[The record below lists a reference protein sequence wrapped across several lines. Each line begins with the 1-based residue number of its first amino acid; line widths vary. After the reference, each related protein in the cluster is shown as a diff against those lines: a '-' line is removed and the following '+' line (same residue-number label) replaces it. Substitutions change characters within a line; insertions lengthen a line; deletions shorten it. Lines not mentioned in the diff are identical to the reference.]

1 MCITHGSLSVMKLDS
16 IVSIAT
22 AKHIE
27 VIQESQVEAKLY
39 YPNMQNFTMKVN
51 GEGILC
57 DGEGYLLD
65 LDSWSEDYV
74 RASAEREELE
84 LNDEHWQVIYF
95 IRDFHEKHGVQA
107 PVRDMIKYFKK
118 IWGKEKGSSRYLHQ
132 IFPKGGPQKQG
143 NRLAGVRKP
152 KGEH

>member
-1 MCITHGSLSVMKLDS
+1 VAGKI
-16 IVSIAT
+16 
-22 AKHIE
+22 
-27 VIQESQVEAKLY
+27 Y
-39 YPNMQNFTMKVN
+39 YPNMQTMITVVN
-51 GEGILC
+51 GQELLL

-65 LDSWSEDYV
+65 LDEWSEEFVYV
-74 RASAEREELE
+74 RAQEEELS
-84 LNDEHWQVIYF
+84 LTDEHWEVIRF
-95 IRDFHEKHGVQA
+95 IRTFHDEHGVQA

-118 IWGKEKGSSRYLHQ
+118 TWGKEKGNTRYLHQ

>member
-1 MCITHGSLSVMKLDS
+1 M
-16 IVSIAT
+16 
-22 AKHIE
+22 
-27 VIQESQVEAKLY
+27 EAKLY
-39 YPNMQNFTMKVN
+39 YPNMQNFTMDVN
-51 GEGILC
+51 GESILC

-65 LDSWSEDYV
+65 LEAWSEDYV
-74 RASAEREELE
+74 HASAKREQLD

-95 IRDFHEKHGVQA
+95 IRAFHDQHGVQA
-107 PVRDMIKYFKK
+107 PVRDMIRHFKK
-118 IWGKEKGSSRYLHQ
+118 TWGQEKGSSRYLHQ

>member
-1 MCITHGSLSVMKLDS
+1 MAGKIHY
-16 IVSIAT
+16 A
-22 AKHIE
+22 
-27 VIQESQVEAKLY
+27 
-39 YPNMQNFTMKVN
+39 NMQTRTTRVN
-51 GEGILC
+51 GQEILL

-65 LDSWSEDYV
+65 LDEWSEDFV
-74 RASAEREELE
+74 LIRAQEEELQ
-84 LNDEHWQVIYF
+84 LTSEHWEVINF
-95 IRDFHEKHGVQA
+95 IRAFYARHGVQA

-118 IWGKEKGSSRYLHQ
+118 HWGREKGNTRYLHE

>member
-1 MCITHGSLSVMKLDS
+1 M
-16 IVSIAT
+16 
-22 AKHIE
+22 
-27 VIQESQVEAKLY
+27 EAKLY
-39 YPNMQNFTMKVN
+39 YPNMQNFTMEVN
-51 GEGILC
+51 GEKILC

-65 LDSWSEDYV
+65 LEAWSEDYV
-74 RASAEREELE
+74 RASAEREGLE
-84 LNDEHWQVIYF
+84 LTDEHWQVISF

-107 PVRDMIKYFKK
+107 PVRDMVKFFRKA
-118 IWGKEKGSSRYLHQ
+118 WGKERGNSKYLHE

>member
-1 MCITHGSLSVMKLDS
+1 MAAV
-16 IVSIAT
+16 
-22 AKHIE
+22 
-27 VIQESQVEAKLY
+27 LY
-39 YPNMQNFTMKVN
+39 YPNMQHFTLQVN
-51 GEGILC
+51 GKDLLC

-65 LDSWSEDYV
+65 LDAWSEDYV
-74 RASAEREELE
+74 AVAAQREDLE
-84 LNDEHWQVIYF
+84 LTDEHWQVIHF

-107 PVRDMIKYFKK
+107 PVRDMIKHFRDA
-118 IWGKEKGSSRYLHQ
+118 WGREKGNSRYLHR

>member
-1 MCITHGSLSVMKLDS
+1 M
-16 IVSIAT
+16 
-22 AKHIE
+22 
-27 VIQESQVEAKLY
+27 EAKLY
-39 YPNMQNFTMKVN
+39 YPNMQNFTMEVN
-51 GEGILC
+51 GEKILC

-65 LDSWSEDYV
+65 LEAWSEDYV
-74 RASAEREELE
+74 RASAEREGLE
-84 LNDEHWQVIYF
+84 LTDEHWQVISF

-107 PVRDMIKYFKK
+107 PVRDMVKFFRKA
-118 IWGKEKGSSRYLHQ
+118 WGKEHGNSKYLHE